1 MRRAASA
8 IFLIVALIVVLGSC
22 SFLWKVR
29 PQSFIADG
37 CSPVSAEVM
46 RVSAPGNRRAVLIL
60 QHTGAGVVSRLEEEM
75 YHFEGVNFVTRF
87 HKTVD
92 DLNFDTYIIQ
102 YPHIL
107 RYRIISPCGSYTE
120 GIAFLW

>member
-8 IFLIVALIVVLGSC
+8 FLLIIALIVVLGSC

-29 PQSFIADG
+29 PRSFTAEN
-37 CSPVSAEVM
+37 CHPVSAEIM

-60 QHTGAGVVSRLEEEM
+60 QNTGAGVVSRLEEEQ
-75 YHFEGVNFVTRF
+75 YHLEGTNLVTRF